1 MAELTSDAYQSIR
14 DFVNSSTGVPND
26 WDYIELYDDA
36 SNAVTRVSINID
48 DRCQWLDEDG
58 DKTLQIEFDVTGSD
72 GDIPIPTTLK
82 HSAVWDSASGGDRS
96 QSKSS
101 SQKRSSTLIE
111 TRVTALFA
119 SSYSSM

>member
-36 SNAVTRVSINID
+36 SNAVTRVSITGD
-48 DRCQWLDEDG
+48 GRCQWLDVDG

-82 HSAVWDSASGGDRS
+82 YSAVWDSASGGRQITVKEQFAEAVIN
-96 QSKSS
+96 QSGDNV
-101 SQKRSSTLIE
+101 LI
-111 TRVTALFA
+111 TH
-119 SSYSSM
+119 SIDIPQ

>member
-36 SNAVTRVSINID
+36 SNAVTRVSITGD
-48 DRCQWLDEDG
+48 GRCQWLDVDG

-72 GDIPIPTTLK
+72 GDIPVPTTLK
-82 HSAVWDSASGGDRS
+82 HSAVWDSESGGRQITVKEQFAEAVIN
-96 QSKSS
+96 QSGDNVVITHSIDIP
-101 SQKRSSTLIE
+101 Q
-111 TRVTALFA
+111 
-119 SSYSSM
+119 

>member
-36 SNAVTRVSINID
+36 SNAVTRVSITGD
-48 DRCQWLDEDG
+48 GRCQWLDVDG

-72 GDIPIPTTLK
+72 GDIPVPTTLK
-82 HSAVWDSASGGDRS
+82 HSAVWDSASGGRQITVKEQFAEAVIN
-96 QSKSS
+96 QSGDSVVITHS
-101 SQKRSSTLIE
+101 IDIPQ
-111 TRVTALFA
+111 
-119 SSYSSM
+119 

>member
-36 SNAVTRVSINID
+36 SNAVTRVSITGD
-48 DRCQWLDEDG
+48 GRCQWLDVDG

-82 HSAVWDSASGGDRS
+82 YSAVWDSESGGRQITVKERFAETVIN
-96 QSKSS
+96 QSGDNVVITHSIDIP
-101 SQKRSSTLIE
+101 Q
-111 TRVTALFA
+111 
-119 SSYSSM
+119 

>member
-36 SNAVTRVSINID
+36 SNAVTRVSITGD
-48 DRCQWLDEDG
+48 GRCQWLDVDG

-82 HSAVWDSASGGDRS
+82 YSAVWDSESGGRQITAKEQFAKTVIN
-96 QSKSS
+96 QSGDNVVITHSIDIP
-101 SQKRSSTLIE
+101 Q
-111 TRVTALFA
+111 
-119 SSYSSM
+119 

>member
-36 SNAVTRVSINID
+36 SNAVTRVSITGD
-48 DRCQWLDEDG
+48 GRCQWLDVDG

-82 HSAVWDSASGGDRS
+82 YSAIWDSSTGGYRTTEKEQMAEAVFNQNGDNVV
-96 QSKSS
+96 
-101 SQKRSSTLIE
+101 
-111 TRVTALFA
+111 VTH
-119 SSYSSM
+119 SIDIPQ

>member
-14 DFVNSSTGVPND
+14 DFVNTSTEVPND

-36 SNAVTRVSINID
+36 SNAVTRVSITGD
-48 DRCQWLDEDG
+48 GRCQWLDVDG

-72 GDIPIPTTLK
+72 GDIPIPTTLNIRQYGIRR
-82 HSAVWDSASGGDRS
+82 AGGDRS

-101 SQKRSSTLIE
+101 SQKRSSTKG
-111 TRVTALFA
+111 
-119 SSYSSM
+119 

>member
-36 SNAVTRVSINID
+36 GNAVTRVSITGD
-48 DRCQWLDEDG
+48 TRCQWLDVDG

-72 GDIPIPTTLK
+72 GDIPVPTTLK
-82 HSAVWDSASGGDRS
+82 YSAVWDSTSGGRQITVKEQFAEAVIN
-96 QSKSS
+96 QSGDNVVITHSIDIP
-101 SQKRSSTLIE
+101 Q
-111 TRVTALFA
+111 
-119 SSYSSM
+119 

>member
-36 SNAVTRVSINID
+36 SNAVTRVSITGD
-48 DRCQWLDEDG
+48 GRCQWLDVDG

-82 HSAVWDSASGGDRS
+82 YSAVWDSASGERQITVKEQFAEAVINQSGDNVVITHS
-96 QSKSS
+96 IDIPQ
-101 SQKRSSTLIE
+101 
-111 TRVTALFA
+111 
-119 SSYSSM
+119 

>member
-1 MAELTSDAYQSIR
+1 MSELTSDAYQSIR

-36 SNAVTRVSINID
+36 SNAVTRVSITGD
-48 DRCQWLDEDG
+48 GRCQWLDVDG

-82 HSAVWDSASGGDRS
+82 YSAVWDSASGGRQITVKEQFAEAVIN
-96 QSKSS
+96 QSGDNVVITHSIDIP
-101 SQKRSSTLIE
+101 Q
-111 TRVTALFA
+111 
-119 SSYSSM
+119 

>member
-36 SNAVTRVSINID
+36 GNAVTRTSINID
-48 DRCQWLDEDG
+48 DRCQWLDVDG

-72 GDIPIPTTLK
+72 GDIPVPTTLK
-82 HSAVWDSASGGDRS
+82 HSAVWDSASGGRQITVKEQFAEAVIN
-96 QSKSS
+96 QSGDNVVITHSIDIP
-101 SQKRSSTLIE
+101 Q
-111 TRVTALFA
+111 
-119 SSYSSM
+119 

>member
-36 SNAVTRVSINID
+36 SNAVTRVSITVD
-48 DRCQWLDEDG
+48 GRCQWLDVDG

-82 HSAVWDSASGGDRS
+82 YSAVWDSASGGRQITVKEQFAEAVIN
-96 QSKSS
+96 QSGDSVVITHS
-101 SQKRSSTLIE
+101 IDIPQ
-111 TRVTALFA
+111 
-119 SSYSSM
+119 